1 MQAVVKA
8 HHIEIKAK
16 GNIPPKVIKFFKDTY
31 GSDFKIISDS
41 DKSEFIDVTESEGY
55 KKTKK
60 AMKPGDYL
68 RAYRDNAQLSQAKL
82 GNLLEGFSRQNIS
95 EMEKGKRGIS
105 KETAKKL
112 AKIFNKPVEKFL

>member
-31 GSDFKIISDS
+31 GSDFKILSNS
-41 DKSEFIDVTESEGY
+41 DKVEFIDVTESEGY

-60 AMKPGDYL
+60 SMVPGDYL
-68 RAYRDNAQLSQAKL
+68 RVYRDNAQLSQAKL
-82 GNLLEGFSRQNIS
+82 GSMLEGFSRQNIS

>member
-1 MQAVVKA
+1 MSIFLPLLIMQT
-8 HHIEIKAK
+8 IT
-16 GNIPPKVIKFFKDTY
+16 NIDI
-31 GSDFKIISDS
+31 
-41 DKSEFIDVTESEGY
+41 TESEGY

-60 AMKPGDYL
+60 SIQPGDYL

>member
-31 GSDFKIISDS
+31 GSDFRILTNSDER
-41 DKSEFIDVTESEGY
+41 EFIDITESEGY

-60 AMKPGDYL
+60 TMTPGDYL
-68 RAYRDNAQLSQAKL
+68 RTYRDNAQLSQSKL